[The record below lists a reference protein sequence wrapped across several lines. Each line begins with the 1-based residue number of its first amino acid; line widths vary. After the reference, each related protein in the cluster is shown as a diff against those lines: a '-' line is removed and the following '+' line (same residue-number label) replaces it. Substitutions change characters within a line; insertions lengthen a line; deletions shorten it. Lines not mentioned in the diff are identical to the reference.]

1 MTLDSALVNVVS
13 ANTVSSTRSREGVLE
28 AGTSDYNQVMNNIF
42 TVPSQPVVLIGLH
55 SIQSGNQIHV
65 P

>member
-1 MTLDSALVNVVS
+1 VNVLS
-13 ANTVSSTRSREGVLE
+13 ANTVSSTKAREGVLE

-42 TVPSQPVVLIGLH
+42 SGPTQPVVLIGPH
-55 SIQSGNQIHV
+55 STQSGNQIHV